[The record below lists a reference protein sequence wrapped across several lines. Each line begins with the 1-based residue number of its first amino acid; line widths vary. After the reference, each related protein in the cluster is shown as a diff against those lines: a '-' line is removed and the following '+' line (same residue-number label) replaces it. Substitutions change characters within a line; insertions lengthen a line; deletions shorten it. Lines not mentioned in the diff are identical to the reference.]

1 MSDERIYKLMTLVLL
16 CRQMNTETH
25 VGIEIQKSYEAVNIF
40 GDGGE
45 DWRYS
50 TEDYIGSFVDG
61 NWHRVR
67 DENLEQAEQH
77 LIRLLKVKEG
87 K

>member
-1 MSDERIYKLMTLVLL
+1 MSDERIYKLLTLVLL
-16 CRQMNTETH
+16 CRQNTEIF
-25 VGIEIQKSYEAVNIF
+25 IELEISNRYEAVNIY
-40 GDGGE
+40 GDDGK

-50 TEDYIGSFVDG
+50 TEEYLDSFVDG